1 MKVIT
6 GLWHFTHQKDPER
19 TRSLGGLFKIGSVEA
34 RKHTVMETAVKTAV
48 HNTSKD
54 TKLQWALGGP
64 NGTRKT
70 RDGYPDRQARL
81 I

>member
-6 GLWHFTHQKDPER
+6 GLWHFTHQKGPER
-19 TRSLGGLFKIGSVEA
+19 TRSLGGLFKIDPVEA

-48 HNTSKD
+48 HSTSED
-54 TKLQWALGGP
+54 TKPLRALGGL
-64 NGTRKT
+64 NGTRKN

-81 I
+81 T